1 MEFYN
6 LIVSIFLAIGLSA
19 ACGFRIFV
27 PPLSYGLLYKAGLVQ
42 LGEGW
47 TWIGNDFVL
56 AILAL
61 ATVVEICAYFIPW
74 IDNLLD
80 TLATPTSIL
89 AGTILSASSLSDFPP
104 ELQWI
109 LSLIT
114 GVSIAGGFQ
123 LVTLTIRGSSSV
135 FTGGLMNPLFTIF
148 EDLMSLV
155 ITLTMIISPILGILL
170 IIFIAFFIRKL
181 FLKLR
186 KRRNLKKSSENMQS
200 FK

>member
-61 ATVVEICAYFIPW
+61 ATVVEICAFFIPW

-104 ELQWI
+104 GLQWI

-114 GVSIAGGFQ
+114 GVSITGGFQ
-123 LVTLTIRGSSSV
+123 MATVTIRGSSSL

-148 EDLMSLV
+148 EDLMSFV
-155 ITLTMIISPILGILL
+155 ITLTMIIAPILGILL

-181 FLKLR
+181 FLKLK
-186 KRRNLKKSSENMQS
+186 KRRNLKKSSDNMQS

>member
-61 ATVVEICAYFIPW
+61 ATVVEICAFFIPW

-104 ELQWI
+104 GLQWI

-114 GVSIAGGFQ
+114 GVSITGGFQ
-123 LVTLTIRGSSSV
+123 MATVTIRGSSSL

-155 ITLTMIISPILGILL
+155 ITLTMIIAPILGILL

-186 KRRNLKKSSENMQS
+186 KRRNLKKSSDNMQS

>member
-47 TWIGNDFVL
+47 TWIGNDFILVILSL
-56 AILAL
+56 AA
-61 ATVVEICAYFIPW
+61 VVEICAFFIPW

-80 TLATPTSIL
+80 TLATPASIL
-89 AGTILSASSLSDFPP
+89 AGTLLSASCLSDFPP
-104 ELQWI
+104 GLQWI

-114 GVSIAGGFQ
+114 GVSITGGFQ
-123 LVTLTIRGSSSV
+123 VATLTIRGSSSL

-148 EDLMSLV
+148 EGVISLV
-155 ITLTMIISPILGILL
+155 ITITMIISPILGILL
-170 IIFIAFFIRKL
+170 IIFLALFIRKI
-181 FLKLR
+181 FLKFR
-186 KRRNLKKSSENMQS
+186 KRRSLKKSSDKIKS

>member
-61 ATVVEICAYFIPW
+61 ATVVEICAFFIPW

-104 ELQWI
+104 GLQWI

-114 GVSIAGGFQ
+114 GVSITGGFQ
-123 LVTLTIRGSSSV
+123 MATVTIRGSSSL

-148 EDLMSLV
+148 EGLMSFV
-155 ITLTMIISPILGILL
+155 ITLTMIIAPILGILL

-186 KRRNLKKSSENMQS
+186 KRRNLKKSSDNMQS

>member
-1 MEFYN
+1 MVYLEFYN

-56 AILAL
+56 VILAL
-61 ATVVEICAYFIPW
+61 ATVVEICAFFIPW

-80 TLATPTSIL
+80 ILATPTSIL

-104 ELQWI
+104 GLQWI

-123 LVTLTIRGSSSV
+123 LATLTIRGSSSV

-148 EDLMSLV
+148 EDVISLV
-155 ITLTMIISPILGILL
+155 ITLTMIISPILGLLL

-186 KRRNLKKSSENMQS
+186 KKRNLKKGAT
-200 FK
+200 

>member
-1 MEFYN
+1 LEFYT

-42 LGEGW
+42 LGESW

-61 ATVVEICAYFIPW
+61 AAVLEICAYFIPW

-80 TLATPTSIL
+80 TLATPASVL
-89 AGTILSASSLSDFPP
+89 AGTILSASCLSDFSP

-114 GVSIAGGFQ
+114 GVSITGGFQ
-123 LVTLTIRGSSSV
+123 VATVTIRGASSV
-135 FTGGLMNPLFTIF
+135 FTGGLANPLFTIF
-148 EDLMSLV
+148 EDVISLV
-155 ITLTMIISPILGILL
+155 ITLTMIISPILGIFL
-170 IIFIAFFIRKL
+170 IIFIAFSIRKL
-181 FLKLR
+181 FLKLK
-186 KRRNLKKSSENMQS
+186 KRRNLKKSADNMQS